1 MSRTGSDAMK
11 PIKARLVHEGNGGGR
26 SSTIITTTTTTTT
39 TVTVVEVDKTTNI
52 MERTATSPSEKN
64 ETSSKVSE
72 KEYPKT
78 EKKTELLEDETVYF
92 TGGSKSFK
100 KGSFHKDNK
109 CTAFQKATSEIVSSS
124 RLVATSELNL
134 KPCRFCY
141 GFPKRP

>member
-1 MSRTGSDAMK
+1 MK
-11 PIKARLVHEGNGGGR
+11 PIKARLVYEGNGGGS

-52 MERTATSPSEKN
+52 MERTITSPSKA
-64 ETSSKVSE
+64 SE
-72 KEYPKT
+72 KESPKT

-109 CTAFQKATSEIVSSS
+109 CTAFQKATSEVVSSS

-141 GFPKRP
+141 GFPKKP